1 MIQRLRDFQRASH
14 PARTSVLL
22 GALIGA
28 VGLAKY
34 GLVMWPGWTNLF
46 EVTQNWQDPTVGSL
60 VQPPQDYVLANAV
73 PNVIL
78 GALHLGAQP
87 VYVSIQVALAFA
99 AVVLPFLMPVVR
111 ESAHTSRLAFTMLA
125 GGPALALLLTW
136 IGGYDTICVIGA
148 TLAVLSRNRWS
159 AAAGWLIFAVGH
171 SSLALITFACWGL
184 LMMVGQLVKVDRDF
198 IARIFLGVGGIVVG
212 SGIVWAATESWGG
225 ITSRLEAFQLYALD
239 YYVNAWIAG
248 MPLILFSALGVGWI
262 VLLDKSLRRSR
273 AVVTLLAIALVIGI
287 ALPLVALDETRTL
300 AIVLTP
306 LVLAWVGSAR
316 RLHSDEAV
324 QQIWSRYGI
333 AAVIV
338 PIVIVGSGQLL
349 PFGFQSILYW
359 RANF

>member
-1 MIQRLRDFQRASH
+1 MTGNLRQGDWVNH

-22 GALIGA
+22 GALLAA

-34 GLVMWPGWTNLF
+34 GLVMWPGWINLF
-46 EVTQNWQDPTVGSL
+46 QVAQNWQDPTVGSL
-60 VQPPQDYVLANAV
+60 VQPPQDYVLANAL
-73 PNVIL
+73 PNVLL
-78 GALHLGAQP
+78 GALHLNAQP
-87 VYVSIQVALAFA
+87 VYVSIQVALALVA
-99 AVVLPFLMPVVR
+99 IVLPFLMPAVR

-136 IGGYDTICVIGA
+136 IGGYDTVCVIGA

-171 SSLALITFACWGL
+171 STLGLVTFVCWIVLMQVGRLAGAERPFLARVLLNAAALI
-184 LMMVGQLVKVDRDF
+184 
-198 IARIFLGVGGIVVG
+198 VG
-212 SGIVWAATESWGG
+212 SGIVWVVTQSWGG
-225 ITSRLEAFQLYALD
+225 ITSRMDAFHLYPLS
-239 YYVNAWIAG
+239 YYGNAWIAG

-262 VLLDKSLRRSR
+262 VFLDKSLRRSR
-273 AVVTLLAIALVIGI
+273 AAITLLVLALAMAI

-300 AIVLTP
+300 ALVLTP

-316 RLHSDEAV
+316 RIHGDQLLNTL
-324 QQIWSRYGI
+324 WSRYGL
-333 AAVIV
+333 AAAII

-349 PFGFQSILYW
+349 PFGLQSVLHW